1 MFKAKTASVK
11 GDNDWPFWII
21 TDGGSL
27 NISNKVVRK
36 LIESNKL
43 EPTETLMDWVLNGG
57 VLLSREKAEE
67 YAELANSLETTSSA
81 SETNF
86 AIELEL
92 AMKKISGLEETIKLL
107 EEQVRAGNKRL

>member
-57 VLLSREKAEE
+57 VLLSREKRKSM
-67 YAELANSLETTSSA
+67 LNLRTLS
-81 SETNF
+81 
-86 AIELEL
+86 
-92 AMKKISGLEETIKLL
+92 KP
-107 EEQVRAGNKRL
+107 QVRHLKPISPLNSNLL